1 MLRRTETNPVQAK
14 YQETSIIIFT
24 EFNFLHAT
32 DDIMIVVPVHVMV
45 VVLDSSTIKLLQ
57 DVPGGKE

>member
-1 MLRRTETNPVQAK
+1 
-14 YQETSIIIFT
+14 
-24 EFNFLHAT
+24 
-32 DDIMIVVPVHVMV
+32 MIVVPVHVMV